1 MRDAT
6 TPSKAI
12 LEERW
17 QKSLAMFEMWTQI
30 WRDNPSVLMRANQK
44 VRELMMPLDAVQ
56 QFQFL
61 NKQSL

>member
-6 TPSKAI
+6 IPSKAI

-30 WRDNPSVLMRANQK
+30 WRDNPSVLAKAEQK
-44 VRELMMPLDAVQ
+44 VRELMMPLEAVQ
-56 QFQFL
+56 RLQLKTQR
-61 NKQSL
+61 

>member
-6 TPSKAI
+6 IPSKAV
-12 LEERW
+12 LDERW

-30 WRDNPSVLMRANQK
+30 WRDNPSVLAKAGKK

-56 QFQFL
+56 QSKFL
-61 NKQSL
+61 NEPHQ